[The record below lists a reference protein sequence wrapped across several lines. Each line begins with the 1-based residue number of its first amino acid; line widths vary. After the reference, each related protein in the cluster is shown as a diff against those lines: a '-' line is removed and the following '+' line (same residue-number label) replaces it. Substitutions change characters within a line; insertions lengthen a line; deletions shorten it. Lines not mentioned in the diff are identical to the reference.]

1 VPFWLSWI
9 LLQAVLCTIETC
21 LLVGFAHAFQFHLV
35 SMPHVANRLALAQ
48 CAPCVSS
55 LMPSHLSGMMT
66 QFTRNAFLLGF
77 LLILEVS
84 LAMSALAFLTAG
96 FLRKVRLGTT
106 TYAD

>member
-1 VPFWLSWI
+1 
-9 LLQAVLCTIETC
+9 
-21 LLVGFAHAFQFHLV
+21 
-35 SMPHVANRLALAQ
+35 
-48 CAPCVSS
+48 
-55 LMPSHLSGMMT
+55 MMT